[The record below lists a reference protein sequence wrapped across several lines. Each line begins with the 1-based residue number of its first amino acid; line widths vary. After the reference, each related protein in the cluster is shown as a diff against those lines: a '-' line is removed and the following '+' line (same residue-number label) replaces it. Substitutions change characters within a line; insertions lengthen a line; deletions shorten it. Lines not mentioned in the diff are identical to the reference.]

1 MEIIGRVLTT
11 LFIWGGMAGMMSI
24 ISRQLEG
31 GNLSIVVIFGMI
43 AATVATGVVWQH
55 TRSNTRPEITFGA
68 TEKNKRSSRNRL
80 NQLISTMSE
89 DEAAEMLSD
98 MRARI
103 LTEDGSD
110 GELPIEALLGEREYR
125 NRNRQN

>member
-1 MEIIGRVLTT
+1 MEIIGRVLAT

-43 AATVATGVVWQH
+43 AATVATGVVWQQQRLH
-55 TRSNTRPEITFGA
+55 MRPELNFGVA
-68 TEKNKRSSRNRL
+68 EKTKRNSRNRL

-103 LTEDGSD
+103 LSEGGSD
-110 GELPIEALLGEREYR
+110 GELPIEALLGERG